1 MILGTIVAVI
11 LVFSAVACSTADS
24 TEETPTATAEI
35 SDVSAQQG
43 STDSTTEETPSD
55 TPTES
60 SSEEQGSST
69 EVSSETDTGEEVIA
83 SPKTSDF
90 DPYAGA
96 NEDEIVTTESG
107 LQYVVLTEGEGETP
121 NHGEVVSVHYTGWLL
136 DGTQFDTSADRGVPF
151 TFALD
156 QGMVIAGW
164 DEGIGLMNVGG
175 RGRLIIPSELGYGSA
190 GAGELIPPDATLVFE
205 VELVDILPGV
215 PEAPMAVD
223 ESDYVV
229 SESGLKYFD
238 FVVGSGPSL
247 QAEQQA
253 VVHYTGWTE
262 DGTIIDSSLTRG
274 QPAVF
279 IVGVG
284 QIIPGWDEGLLSMKA
299 GGKRQLVIPPE
310 LAYGETGAGGGLV
323 PPNAT
328 LIFEIELIEFR

>member
-11 LVFSAVACSTADS
+11 LVFSAVACSTTDS
-24 TEETPTATAEI
+24 TEESPTATTEI
-35 SDVSAQQG
+35 SDVSAQEG
-43 STDSTTEETPSD
+43 STNSTIEETSSD
-55 TPTES
+55 TSTEL

-69 EVSSETDTGEEVIA
+69 AISSETDTGEEVIA
-83 SPKTSDF
+83 SPETGDF
-90 DPYAGA
+90 DPFAGA

-107 LQYVVLTEGEGETP
+107 LQYVVLTEGAGEMP
-121 NHGEVVSVHYTGWLL
+121 NNGEVVSVHYTGWLL
-136 DGTQFDTSADRGVPF
+136 DGTQFDTSTDREVPF
-151 TFALD
+151 TFALG

-164 DEGIGLMNVGG
+164 DEGIGLIKVGG

-215 PEAPMAVD
+215 PEAPTAVD
-223 ESDYVV
+223 ESDYIV

-238 FVVGSGPSL
+238 FVEGAGPSL
-247 QAEQQA
+247 KADQQA